1 VSFLLDTNLVS
12 EWTRPRPNRGVIEWL
27 AQVDEDR
34 VFISVITLA
43 QLRHGVDRL
52 ATGKRRSQ
60 LDEWLRGALPLRFE
74 GRLLSIDAAIADACG
89 TLVAQREGLGRP
101 IQAMDALIAATA
113 KVHELSVVT
122 RNVDD
127 FEPSVPAINP
137 WDEAIG

>member
-27 AQVDEDR
+27 AQADEDR

-43 QLRHGVDRL
+43 ELRHGVDRL
-52 ATGKRRSQ
+52 PVGKRRSQ
-60 LDEWLRGALPLRFE
+60 LDEWLRAALPLRFE
-74 GRLLSIDAAIADACG
+74 GRVLAIDAVVADACG
-89 TLVAQREGLGRP
+89 TLVAQRDAMGRP

-113 KVHELSVVT
+113 KVRQLSVVT

-127 FEPSVPAINP
+127 FKPSVAAINP
-137 WDEAIG
+137 WHED

>member
-27 AQVDEDR
+27 AQADEDR

-43 QLRHGVDRL
+43 ELRQGVDRL
-52 ATGKRRSQ
+52 PVGKRRSE
-60 LDEWLRGALPLRFE
+60 LDAWLRAALPLRFE
-74 GRLLSIDAAIADACG
+74 GRVLAIDAVVADACG
-89 TLVAQREGLGRP
+89 TLVAERDAMGRP

-113 KVHELSVVT
+113 KVRQLSVVT
-122 RNVDD
+122 RNVND

-137 WDEAIG
+137 WHQD

>member
-12 EWTRPRPNRGVIEWL
+12 EWTRARPNRGVIEWL

-43 QLRHGVDRL
+43 ELRHGVDRL
-52 ATGKRRSQ
+52 PVGKRRSR
-60 LDEWLRGALPLRFE
+60 LDEWLRAALPLRFE
-74 GRLLSIDAAIADACG
+74 GRLLAIDAVVADACG
-89 TLVAQREGLGRP
+89 TLVAQRDAMGRP

-113 KVHELSVVT
+113 RVRQLSVVT

-127 FEPSVPAINP
+127 FKPSVAAINP
-137 WDEAIG
+137 WQED